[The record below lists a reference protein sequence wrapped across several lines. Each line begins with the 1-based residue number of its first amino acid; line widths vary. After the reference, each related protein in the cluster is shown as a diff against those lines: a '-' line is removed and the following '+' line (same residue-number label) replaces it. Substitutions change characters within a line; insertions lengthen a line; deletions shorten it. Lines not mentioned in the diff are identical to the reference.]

1 MDRQYTLCVLVPAH
15 QYRSYVNNYHQ
26 QAHHQRLQQHQRQQY
41 SEQQRSCKQ
50 PYQQEQIYENVV
62 SQYRMRMCYHND
74 YENDEQIQRFY
85 WEQCYRRDDTD
96 ATAYYYCE
104 YVRIYCC
111 WILNSSRA
119 ACVTR
124 ILMESVEV
132 KFHVRRVTDH
142 ERIPRPLCHRRSV
155 FPLSYFSYR
164 NAFPILFERV
174 PSNCCLSVSDLVM
187 RVIDGIK

>member
-15 QYRSYVNNYHQ
+15 QYRTYVNNYHQ
-26 QAHHQRLQQHQRQQY
+26 QAHHQRLQQRQRQQY
-41 SEQQRSCKQ
+41 PEQQRSCKQ

-111 WILNSSRA
+111 S
-119 ACVTR
+119 R
-124 ILMESVEV
+124 ILALVACR
-132 KFHVRRVTDH
+132 VRYTDSH
-142 ERIPRPLCHRRSV
+142 GIRRSEIPRP
-155 FPLSYFSYR
+155 PL
-164 NAFPILFERV
+164 
-174 PSNCCLSVSDLVM
+174 
-187 RVIDGIK
+187 